1 MCKSYNLCMK
11 NMESRSKKTT
21 SNFNATTFTMEN
33 LYDFN
38 SKDYLA
44 TFRAVT
50 KKKKHKSWN
59 NGMLAKKSMRLKTC

>member
-1 MCKSYNLCMK
+1 MK
-11 NMESRSKKTT
+11 NMESRSKKKT
-21 SNFNATTFTMEN
+21 SNSNSTKCTMEN

-38 SKDYLA
+38 SKNYLA

-50 KKKKHKSWN
+50 KKKKHKSWK